1 MAILQNYLTKNPCY
15 TAGRTIEVKGLVLH
29 SVGVPQPDPNVFL
42 KNWDKS
48 TYNAACVHG
57 FIGEDDVYITLPS
70 FETPGIAHRGWH
82 SGKGTLGRANDSH
95 LGFEMCEP
103 KWIKYTGGA
112 TFTVSDLEKA
122 RNFVEKTTRNAVIL
136 FAKLCV
142 FHGLNPLEDGVILSH
157 AEAHKA
163 GIASN
168 HGDPAHLWRQL
179 KMDYDMDKF
188 RQDVYNVMKKFNE
201 EDEEDMDLARF
212 KQLWYEM
219 RLDLQDNDAGSWSK
233 EARDWAVKEGLIG
246 GMSSEGFNGAW
257 EDLLTREQL
266 VMVLYRFAQMM
277 GKA

>member
-29 SVGVPQPDPNVFL
+29 SVGVPQPDPKVFL

-82 SGKGTLGRANDSH
+82 SGKGKLGRANDSH

-122 RNFVEKTTRNAVIL
+122 RNFVEKTTHNAVVL

-142 FHGLNPLEDGVILSH
+142 FHGLNPLEEGVILSH
-157 AEAHKA
+157 AEAHQA